1 MIPPNLTDKH
11 FHLAAAQIV
20 RERVPVERKSVHYDL
35 VRNDKRY
42 PPKYIISLAQKI
54 ATGKEFPATGFNA
67 VEAKNYFLSRGY
79 RVIDRRAEA
88 EKIIIDEDDESDF
101 PEGRECFR
109 QHRRLERDGK
119 IARRAKVKRLAE
131 TGKLECDVCSCDFAQ
146 KYGKLGKGFIE
157 AHHTSP
163 VSTLGGK
170 KKTKIAD
177 LALVCSNCH
186 RMLHRGKELLS
197 ITQLKTIIKK
207 ARVKARGKVE

>member
-35 VRNDKRY
+35 VLNGKRY

-54 ATGKEFPATGFNA
+54 ATGQEFPATGFNA
-67 VEAKNYFLSRGY
+67 VEAKNYFLGKGY
-79 RVIDRRAEA
+79 KVIDRRAES
-88 EKIIIDEDDESDF
+88 EKIIVDEDDESDF
-101 PEGRECFR
+101 PEGRERFR
-109 QHRRLERDGK
+109 QHRHLERDGK

-131 TGKLECDVCSCDFAQ
+131 TGKLECDVCSCDFARE
-146 KYGKLGKGFIE
+146 YGKLGKGFIE
-157 AHHTSP
+157 AHHTIP
-163 VSTLGGK
+163 VTALSGK

-186 RMLHRGKELLS
+186 RMLHRGKKLLS
-197 ITQLKTIIKK
+197 ITQLKTIIN
-207 ARVKARGKVE
+207 ENPNT